1 MEERRV
7 EIKVRDGM
15 ITKGEHEKISGA
27 VELFWVM
34 IVVETQLYA
43 FVETCKTVHHVVKF
57 IVCKLRNELIKNR
70 KTSLEK

>member
-15 ITKGEHEKISGA
+15 ITKGEHEKISRA

-34 IVVETQLYA
+34 VVVETQLYA

>member
-15 ITKGEHEKISGA
+15 ITKGEQEKISGA

-34 IVVETQLYA
+34 VVVDTQLYA

>member
-15 ITKGEHEKISGA
+15 ITKGEQEKISGA

-34 IVVETQLYA
+34 VVVDTQLYA
-43 FVETCKTVHHVVKF
+43 FVETCKTVHHVVKS